1 MRPYI
6 VAEPERRLMKLLN
19 IVDWL
24 ESDTFMNKEDYITC
38 MDDIYNLMFGQS
50 LEIMRIYDEFLFD
63 ENGNDIPHNCDEYH
77 NFIDK
82 IYKIAF
88 PILLDN
94 ITL

>member
-6 VAEPERRLMKLLN
+6 VTEPERRLMKLLN
-19 IVDWL
+19 IIDWL
-24 ESDTFMNKEDYITC
+24 ESDTFMNEEDYITC

-50 LEIMRIYDEFLFD
+50 RKIMRIYDEFMFD
-63 ENGNDIPHNCDEYH
+63 ESGNDIPHNCDEYH

-88 PILLDN
+88 SILLDN